1 MPAQLPAPSP
11 STETALSPLLEI
23 IRSVFSVSAS
33 DGDAIAH
40 FLLAKTS
47 RGFVSVL
54 DRLLNL
60 LRIPQAAKTATAA
73 AAVARC

>member
-1 MPAQLPAPSP
+1 MPARLPAPSP
-11 STETALSPLLEI
+11 GPETALSPPLEI
-23 IRSVFSVSAS
+23 IRGVFSVSAS
-33 DGDAIAH
+33 DGDAVAH

-54 DRLLNL
+54 DRL
-60 LRIPQAAKTATAA
+60 RIPQAAKTAAAA